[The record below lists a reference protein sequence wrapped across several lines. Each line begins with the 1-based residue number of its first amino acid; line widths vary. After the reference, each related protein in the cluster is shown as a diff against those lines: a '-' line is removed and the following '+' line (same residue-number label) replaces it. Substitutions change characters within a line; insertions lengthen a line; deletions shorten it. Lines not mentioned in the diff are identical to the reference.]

1 MNKSFFLLRPLPSF
15 DSFLVDFQTVLS
27 FKHDLFF
34 QLCLMAL
41 CLSSGSGIAIAKSQP
56 ESKADSDADSDAEG
70 QYSEGKDT
78 QFSQSITFV
87 DIYDI

>member
-1 MNKSFFLLRPLPSF
+1 MLPSF
-15 DSFLVDFQTVLS
+15 VCFLADFY
-27 FKHDLFF
+27 LFL

-56 ESKADSDADSDAEG
+56 ESKPDSDAESDAEG
-70 QYSEGKDT
+70 QYEGKKDT

-87 DIYDI
+87 IIYDI